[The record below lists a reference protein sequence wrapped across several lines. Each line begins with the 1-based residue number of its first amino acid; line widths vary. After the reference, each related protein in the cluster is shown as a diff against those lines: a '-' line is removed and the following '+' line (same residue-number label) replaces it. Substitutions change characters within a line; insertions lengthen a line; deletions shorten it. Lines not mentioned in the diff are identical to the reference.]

1 MDCLQ
6 LPFIRVEKAVSWTR
20 VSWQEKLVYLFIY
33 EKKFIY
39 DKQIWKQMF
48 AEILRFK

>member
-6 LPFIRVEKAVSWTR
+6 LPFIRLEEAVLWTQR
-20 VSWQEKLVYLFIY
+20 FLTT
-33 EKKFIY
+33 KFIY

-48 AEILRFK
+48 SEILRFK